1 MSIKLVIVSAVSITA
16 LVSTYP
22 ASAQNRPVTP
32 AAPATS
38 TNSPAPAVAEQADR
52 LLKEMSAYIGSAQE
66 FTFHADISFD
76 HVLPSGQ
83 KLQISA
89 AGEVALKRPGHFYVE
104 WCSS

>member
-1 MSIKLVIVSAVSITA
+1 
-16 LVSTYP
+16 
-22 ASAQNRPVTP
+22 
-32 AAPATS
+32 
-38 TNSPAPAVAEQADR
+38 
-52 LLKEMSAYIGSAQE
+52 MSAYIGSAQD
-66 FTFHADISFD
+66 FTFRADISFD